1 MEKFYK
7 SLMNTDKK
15 GPKSEKIKSRGEKDN
30 KKVEIAEERDERKKN
45 SEFYANKDY
54 IYDTVNDWLSD
65 VDLKQH

>member
-1 MEKFYK
+1 
-7 SLMNTDKK
+7 MNTDKK

-54 IYDTVNDWLSD
+54 IYDTVND
-65 VDLKQH
+65 